1 MGTSRHA
8 GRLRGPG
15 FTLVELLVVLA
26 IIGLLIAIVAPH
38 YVGRLSRA
46 QETVLRQDLAIMRD
60 GLDKYRADQGI
71 YPATLEDLVSKRYLR
86 AIPPDPLTQST
97 QSWVTVP
104 PPDPKAGAVF
114 DIRSGAPGVGSDGKS
129 YGEW

>member
-1 MGTSRHA
+1 MGTSRNA
-8 GRLRGPG
+8 GLQGRG

-26 IIGLLIAIVAPH
+26 IIGLLISIVASH

-60 GLDKYRADQGI
+60 GLDKYYADLGV
-71 YPATLEDLVSKRYLR
+71 YPPALDDLVSKRYLR

-97 QSWVTVP
+97 QSWVVVP
-104 PPDPKAGAVF
+104 PADPKKGAVF
-114 DIRSGAPGVGSDGKS
+114 DIRSGAQGVGSDGKV